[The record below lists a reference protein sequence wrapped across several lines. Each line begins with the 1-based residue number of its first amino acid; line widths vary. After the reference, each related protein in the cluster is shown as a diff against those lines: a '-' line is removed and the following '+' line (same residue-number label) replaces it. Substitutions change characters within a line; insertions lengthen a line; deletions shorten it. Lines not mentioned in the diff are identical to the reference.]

1 MYAPRRMPIGTQ
13 TFEDIRKKELLYI
26 DKTRYI
32 ASLTERFKYI
42 FLSRPH
48 RFGKSLFLSTLR

>member
-1 MYAPRRMPIGTQ
+1 METPRVLPVGVQ

-32 ASLTERFKYI
+32 
-42 FLSRPH
+42 
-48 RFGKSLFLSTLR
+48 

>member
-13 TFEDIRKKELLYI
+13 SFEDIRKKELLYI

-32 ASLTERFKYI
+32 
-42 FLSRPH
+42 
-48 RFGKSLFLSTLR
+48 